1 MKNNLKLISI
11 LPLILHFSIQM
22 VSAQHR
28 KLPDSLALVNN
39 KILSLKI
46 RHCPDLTCV
55 NSLVCDVYNFTPNG
69 MLKSSY
75 TVRTP
80 KTNNRFFTTVSDS
93 ENYKVYYYNSLNYL
107 EEVHAKKHN
116 SICSNLQK
124 STTEITRYTYRKD
137 GKLILQSITN
147 SCCTLRLKYDYLT
160 NTTAKL
166 LISEEY
172 CTQPKRKRTQQLF
185 YANNNLIKEVIDDKK
200 YYLYQYDTNGKLT
213 EIKCFNKIKSGKLI
227 THQKFTYNS
236 DGTLHE
242 ETVQEYYEND
252 MDTKFIDSS
261 YLYAYSDN
269 LLRMITFKSFGKI
282 SEYFIYNYNP

>member
-1 MKNNLKLISI
+1 
-11 LPLILHFSIQM
+11 M
-22 VSAQHR
+22 V
-28 KLPDSLALVNN
+28 VNN
-39 KILSLKI
+39 KISSLKI
-46 RHCPDLTCV
+46 RHCPDLTCT
-55 NSLVCDVYNFTPNG
+55 NSSICDVYNFTPTG
-69 MLKSSY
+69 KLKSSY

-93 ENYKVYYYNSLNYL
+93 ENYKVYHYNSLDYL
-107 EEVHAKKHN
+107 EEVHAKKSN
-116 SICSNLQK
+116 SICRNLQK
-124 STTEITRYTYRKD
+124 SETEITRCSYRKD
-137 GKLILQSITN
+137 GKMTLQTITN

-172 CTQPKRKRTQQLF
+172 CAQPKRKRTQQLF

-200 YYLYQYDTNGKLT
+200 YYLYQYDTHGKLT

-227 THQKFTYNS
+227 THQKFTYNL

-252 MDTKFIDSS
+252 KDTKFIDSS
-261 YLYAYSDN
+261 YLYAYSGN

-282 SEYFIYNYNP
+282 SEYLIYNYNP